1 MNSPLDAFALII
13 NILSQ
18 HPLVWSFLPSLLPLP
33 PFDGDGGGEVD
44 SAAVGDG
51 GEGVEDGLVDVGER
65 PGLGELEERLDADG
79 GQGVDDERAEEEDD
93 VVEGERDEEQVE
105 AVALHFPEGSHKSCP
120 ATHPPRAQSAIP
132 AGRRRVR
139 PRRAFRIVT
148 INNDVR
154 ISRFH
159 PTGKNS
165 QKPKGK

>member
-1 MNSPLDAFALII
+1 MNHDKHFKSAPTGVTV
-13 NILSQ
+13 
-18 HPLVWSFLPSLLPLP
+18 VWSFLPFFNPLLP
-33 PFDGDGGGEVD
+33 FDSDGGGEVD

-51 GEGVEDGLVDVGER
+51 GEGVEDGLVDVRER
-65 PGLGELEERLDADG
+65 PRLSELEERLDADG

-105 AVALHFPEGSHKSCP
+105 AVALHFPEGSDKSCP
-120 ATHPPRAQSAIP
+120 ATHPPRAIP
-132 AGRRRVR
+132 AGRRRR

-165 QKPKGK
+165 QKPKRK

>member
-1 MNSPLDAFALII
+1 M
-13 NILSQ
+13 
-18 HPLVWSFLPSLLPLP
+18 WSFLPSFPPLL

-65 PGLGELEERLDADG
+65 PRLGELEERLDADG
-79 GQGVDDERAEEEDD
+79 GDGVDDERAEEEDD
-93 VVEGERDEEQVE
+93 VVEGEGDEEQVE

-120 ATHPPRAQSAIP
+120 ATHPPRAIP

-148 INNDVR
+148 INNDLG
-154 ISRFH
+154 ISRFQS
-159 PTGKNS
+159 TGKNS
-165 QKPKGK
+165 QKPKRK